1 MTEKM
6 IKNVQP
12 LTSRNAFIYCII
24 LYCSTVLFKIDD
36 VTIIDELM
44 IVTFQSTSI
53 LDPIIHTQSIL
64 CDRKGMEL
72 LPIYHHRCVSMTI

>member
-1 MTEKM
+1 MSYSMTEKM
-6 IKNVQP
+6 TQSVQP
-12 LTSRNAFIYCII
+12 VKSQNVFIYCII
-24 LYCSTVLFKIDD
+24 LYCSIILFK
-36 VTIIDELM
+36 IDELM

>member
-1 MTEKM
+1 MLSS
-6 IKNVQP
+6 IV
-12 LTSRNAFIYCII
+12 LYCII
-24 LYCSTVLFKIDD
+24 ILFKIDIL
-36 VTIIDELM
+36 TIIHELM

-53 LDPIIHTQSIL
+53 LDPVIHTQSIL